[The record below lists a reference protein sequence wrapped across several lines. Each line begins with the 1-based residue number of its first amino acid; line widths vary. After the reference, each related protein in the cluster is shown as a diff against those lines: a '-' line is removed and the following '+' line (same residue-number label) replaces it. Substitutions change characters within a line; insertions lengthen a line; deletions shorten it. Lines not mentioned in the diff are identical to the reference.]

1 MMLSLEK
8 LGGNLKYL
16 REKLGFS
23 QDFVAKELGLTRQ
36 AIIGIES
43 GKRKIDSFELFSLA
57 DLYGVEANDIISDK
71 LSEVPQF
78 ELAVM
83 HFRNT
88 QKLSEES
95 KKNLLE
101 FKKICEDYEFLKRL

>member
-1 MMLSLEK
+1 MELLLEK
-8 LGGNLKYL
+8 IGSNLKYL

-23 QDFVAKELGLTRQ
+23 QEFVAKELGLTRQ

-57 DLYGVEANDIISDK
+57 DLYGIEANEIISGK
-71 LSEVPQF
+71 LSEIPQF
-78 ELAVM
+78 EMAVM

-88 QKLSEES
+88 EKLSEQS
-95 KKNLLE
+95 KKSLLE
-101 FKKICEDYEFLKRL
+101 FKKICEDFDSLKRL